1 MIMNKDYDY
10 ENNNIGY
17 DEQYTEEDGGGI
29 KCKNY
34 EVCERIL
41 PKCWFEYKNNYLCST
56 CHMMFGTWTEHTGK
70 KHIGKGILPIFDN
83 IECCICLEIKKNITQ
98 PRCDHLLC
106 ITCFRRCYYGD
117 DSSENEPK
125 FPYPDIEEEYYDNQQ
140 NSKWINNYPL
150 IKKYNDDWDNWD
162 DERQY
167 KRNIEAK
174 YLAKCPLCRT

>member
-1 MIMNKDYDY
+1 MSRDYEY

-17 DEQYTEEDGGGI
+17 DEQYIVEDGGGI

-34 EVCERIL
+34 ELCERVL
-41 PKCWFEYKNNYLCST
+41 PKWWFEYKDNYLCST

-83 IECCICLEIKKNITQ
+83 IECCICLEIKKNISQ

-106 ITCFRRCYYGD
+106 ITCFRRWYYGD
-117 DSSENEPK
+117 VLSEDEPV
-125 FPYPDIEEEYYDNQQ
+125 FPYPDIEDEYYDDQQ
-140 NSKWINNYPL
+140 NVKWNNEYPL
-150 IKKYNDDWDNWD
+150 IKKYNDEWNMWD

-174 YLAKCPLCRT
+174 YLAKCPLCRI